1 MSTRVFEPSQH
12 AINMPATVKVRVGT
26 ALLCHGRENFAT
38 TDWIKVPKIWWD
50 YTTSEV
56 LTMEYCPGVKINRIA
71 ELDRL
76 GLDRQRLA
84 RLSVESYLQ
93 QLVRSRQR
101 GGAIAAVCH
110 CLAFMYTAREHA
122 LEHNVLACG

>member
-1 MSTRVFEPSQH
+1 MRRH
-12 AINMPATVKVRVGT
+12 D
-26 ALLCHGRENFAT
+26 RENFASA
-38 TDWIKVPKIWWD
+38 DWIKVPKIQWD

-76 GLDRQRLA
+76 GLDRERLA

-93 QLVRSRQR
+93 QLVRSQLLD
-101 GGAIAAVCH
+101 AAV
-110 CLAFMYTAREHA
+110 
-122 LEHNVLACG
+122 VSP

>member
-1 MSTRVFEPSQH
+1 MR
-12 AINMPATVKVRVGT
+12 MLGTVP
-26 ALLCHGRENFAT
+26 LWHGRENFAT

-93 QLVRSRQR
+93 QLVRSQQR
-101 GGAIAAVCH
+101 SSRLPSNMLSTAIIAVRKGVRRIPVSDTQIPTLDADRLVSPSVRH
-110 CLAFMYTAREHA
+110 
-122 LEHNVLACG
+122 